1 MARVAPGM
9 IAPAM
14 TTIQLQV
21 PPDAHPGFMIQASVN
36 GQTIQAQ
43 VPPGLQPGATF
54 SVQVPAAPVD
64 DPAATAAYD
73 ALLAGASR
81 LTFESKSN
89 WDQKTQTGTL
99 AWSVEADTGATFRV
113 TFDAPSLHGTGR
125 YFGPGREQTGAPYGR
140 GDGSYHA
147 QVAIGDVVVQ
157 TLSSTGVVAEDHEF
171 RPLYAAA
178 LGCPRP
184 PASQSMD
191 RGEALT
197 IQCERPTECEK
208 YKKCCCCSWPEEYVR
223 LTRGGGGGLALASP
237 PSDEKCGLAL
247 ACWLTA
253 ITGIPTSCALP
264 ACVMLCILPCCPGDV
279 GRKSYVA
286 YDAAGAPLGGA
297 RYTVPGNKCCKRP
310 KPWLDLGAT
319 PVAARRDLVA
329 AAVAMACTDSAA
341 FANTGY

>member
-21 PPDAHPGFMIQASVN
+21 PPDAHPGFMIQANIN

-54 SVQVPAAPVD
+54 SVQVPAAPAD

-81 LTFESKSN
+81 LSFESKSN

-99 AWSVEADTGATFRV
+99 AWSVEADTGTTFRV
-113 TFDAPSLHGTGR
+113 TFDAPSLHGSGR

-157 TLSSTGVVAEDHEF
+157 TLSSTGVVAEDHEY

-223 LTRGGGGGLALASP
+223 LTRGGGGGLALVSP
-237 PSDEKCGLAL
+237 LSDEKSRYAV
-247 ACWLTA
+247 ACWLSV

-264 ACVMLCILPCCPGDV
+264 ACVMICASCCPVEV

-297 RYTVPGNKCCKRP
+297 QYIVPGTKCCKQP

-329 AAVAMACTDSAA
+329 AAVAMTCTDSAA
-341 FANTGY
+341 YVQASY

>member
-1 MARVAPGM
+1 MTAVAPQ
-9 IAPAM
+9 PAM
-14 TTIQLQV
+14 QTIQLQV
-21 PPDAHPGFMIQASVN
+21 PQNAQPGFMIQAQIN
-36 GQTIQAQ
+36 GQNIQAQ

-64 DPAATAAYD
+64 DPAANAAYD

-81 LTFESKSN
+81 LSFESKSN
-89 WDQKTQTGTL
+89 WDRKTQTSTL

-113 TFDAPSLHGTGR
+113 TFDAPSQFGPGR
-125 YFGPGREQTGAPYGR
+125 YFGPGREQTGSPYGR

-157 TLSSTGVVAEDHEF
+157 TLSSTGIVAEDHEW

-208 YKKCCCCSWPEEYVR
+208 YKKCICCSWPEQYVR
-223 LTRGGGGGLALASP
+223 LTRGGGGGLSLVAP
-237 PSDEKCGLAL
+237 PSGDKCGK
-247 ACWLTA
+247 ACGLWLTNPLIA
-253 ITGIPTSCALP
+253 MAGCPVIC
-264 ACVMLCILPCCPGDV
+264 MLCLMCSPIET
-279 GRKSYVA
+279 GRETYVA

-297 RYTVPGNKCCKRP
+297 QFVRAGQGCCCKP
-310 KPWLDLGAT
+310 KKPWLELGAT

-329 AAVAMACTDSAA
+329 AAVAFRCTDSAA
-341 FANTGY
+341 YHAPGY